1 MVNFFCL
8 LRYLSYICIMDKS
21 RINDMVDRKIIQSF
35 QEGFSV
41 GAIQSDLKV
50 RIANFTKTIEKD
62 NSVSYQQLYDS
73 EFEDIPNIRFRYGI
87 TYIKQCE
94 RRLKDLDW
102 LLEKKSKFR
111 HLPNSKIFNL
121 IKFKEKLS
129 YDNSL
134 PF

>member
-1 MVNFFCL
+1 
-8 LRYLSYICIMDKS
+8 MDKS

-50 RIANFTKTIEKD
+50 RIANFTKTIERD

-73 EFEDIPNIRFRYGI
+73 EFENITNIRFRYGI